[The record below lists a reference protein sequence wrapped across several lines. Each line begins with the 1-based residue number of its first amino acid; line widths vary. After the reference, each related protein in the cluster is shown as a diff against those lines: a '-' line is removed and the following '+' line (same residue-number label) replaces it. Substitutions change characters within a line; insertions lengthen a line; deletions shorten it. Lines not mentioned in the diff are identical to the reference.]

1 MAEECMIVELIGPG
15 GVGKTTVEPLVA
27 ARMGIRHFPG
37 LKRHGFE
44 GEPLGAA
51 GVWWGRIASVARS
64 PLLFNSSWRAHR
76 GRPKERLR
84 FAFDM
89 CRRER
94 IARRAAAL
102 GSGVVASG
110 SVHALC
116 AASANTHTDLTGL
129 VNRIT
134 LADVYVR
141 LTGDPDELTGRL
153 ADRQGITADEL
164 AGHAELQE
172 RYLAFADSIFES
184 IDRPVIGVVAKGP
197 PEQVADDI
205 ASSIGR

>member
-1 MAEECMIVELIGPG
+1 MIVELIGPG

-27 ARMGIRHFPG
+27 ARMGIPHFPG

-64 PLLFNSSWRAHR
+64 PLLFYASWRAHR

-84 FAFDM
+84 FAFDI

-94 IARRAAAL
+94 IARRAAAI

-116 AASANTHTDLTGL
+116 AASANTETDLTGL
-129 VNRIT
+129 VARIS

-141 LTGDPDELTGRL
+141 LTGDPEELTARL
-153 ADRQGITADEL
+153 AGRQGITAGEL
-164 AGHAELQE
+164 EGHAELQE
-172 RYLAFADSIFES
+172 SYLAYADSILGR
-184 IDRPVIGVVAKGP
+184 IDRPIVAVVAKGP
-197 PEQVADDI
+197 PDRVADDI
-205 ASSIGR
+205 VSSMGQ